1 MTSVAER
8 KRNRKAARAIAATTP
23 KPAVQAVALTPTSAT
38 QFREKTGL
46 DWLQA
51 RNKLN
56 ASQVKAGK
64 RYGALFRVV
73 QVNGMVPLASCL
85 DDTPRGSMGRPG
97 PALAIIDLQAQERL
111 AAARAALSHQADMIA
126 VCDAVCGRD
135 MTPWEITNG
144 NQREADKLM
153 AALRI
158 ALDILSRHNHLTS

>member
-8 KRNRKAARAIAATTP
+8 KRHRKAARAIAAATPNLAPSPQSTTVVA
-23 KPAVQAVALTPTSAT
+23 PAQY
-38 QFREKTGL
+38 REKTGL
-46 DWLQA
+46 DWLQS

-111 AAARAALSHQADMIA
+111 AAARAALSHQADMIS